1 MRSTPRVTGVTS
13 PLAPVPLAEPDSME
27 QLIGDCRRMA
37 EHWRVPAGSERTPA
51 APAGL
56 HGITVPAASAHVVA
70 GMAEFGD

>member
-1 MRSTPRVTGVTS
+1 
-13 PLAPVPLAEPDSME
+13 ME
-27 QLIGDCRRMA
+27 QLIGDCRQMA
-37 EHWRVPAGSERTPA
+37 AHWRVPVSGERTAP

>member
-1 MRSTPRVTGVTS
+1 MRPTPHRTAAMS
-13 PLAPVPLAEPDSME
+13 QIAPVPLAEPDSLE
-27 QLIGDCRRMA
+27 QLIGDCRQMA
-37 EHWRVPAGSERTPA
+37 AHWRVPAGGGRTA

>member
-1 MRSTPRVTGVTS
+1 
-13 PLAPVPLAEPDSME
+13 ME

-37 EHWRVPAGSERTPA
+37 AQWHVPAGAERAAA